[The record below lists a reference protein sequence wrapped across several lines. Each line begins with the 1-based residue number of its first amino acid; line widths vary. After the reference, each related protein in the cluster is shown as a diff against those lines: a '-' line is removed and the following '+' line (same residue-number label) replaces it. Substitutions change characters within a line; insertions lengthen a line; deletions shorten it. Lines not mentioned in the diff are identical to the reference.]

1 MLKKVLISTFA
12 SLVLAFTSQVAMA
25 GVKTSSLSMAKPS
38 VNQRLPTQ
46 CQRMFSVADK
56 LVSDAEK
63 QPGTHTQVA
72 KMKSKLSS
80 TRQQILKME
89 TEMQQKSCNKGLT
102 ALNTLKQK
110 H

>member
-1 MLKKVLISTFA
+1 MFKKVLLSTFTGI
-12 SLVLAFTSQVAMA
+12 AFLIGAQNAMA
-25 GVKTSSLSMAKPS
+25 GVKTSSLSIAKPS
-38 VNQRLPTQ
+38 VTKSLPSQ
-46 CQRMFSVADK
+46 CQQMFNVADK
-56 LVSDAEK
+56 LISDAEK

-72 KMKSKLSS
+72 KMKKRLSTSK
-80 TRQQILKME
+80 QQILKME